1 MKVTYDVQADALY
14 IELKDLPVGETDELS
29 PGIVA
34 DYDSNGNIIGIEVLA
49 ASKRVTLPQR
59 VEHDVVLSS
68 NIGLDHVAVA

>member
-14 IELKDLPVGETDELS
+14 IELRDLPVAETDELS

-34 DYDSNGNIIGIEVLA
+34 DFDQDGNVIGLEVIA

-59 VEHDVVLSS
+59 VEHEVVLSS
-68 NIGLDHVAVA
+68 TFEIKQASAA